1 MPNTDTTKSND
12 SITNVKAWLTPILM
26 SILGIMIWQDVVEM
40 KEDLKELIKRD
51 SATQIRIFELEKDI
65 ELIQKQLYLGSS
77 REVMPKDD
85 KSNLKQND

>member
-40 KEDLKELIKRD
+40 KEDLKELIKEIVQPR
-51 SATQIRIFELEKDI
+51 
-65 ELIQKQLYLGSS
+65 
-77 REVMPKDD
+77 
-85 KSNLKQND
+85 